1 MNKEINPNLDQN
13 LNDLKELANEILY
26 IENQIKQLNKS
37 KKELANEFLNIFK
50 NNIIY
55 NIDDEILECLDLL
68 ENGNLGGKN
77 DKYIKTK

>member
-1 MNKEINPNLDQN
+1 MNKQINPNLDQN

-55 NIDDEILECLDLL
+55 DIDDEILECLDLL
-68 ENGNLGGKN
+68 ENENLGGKN
-77 DKYIKTK
+77 E

>member
-77 DKYIKTK
+77 DNN